1 MLMNASSITPLTVTN
16 LTMPVM
22 NVMNHEV
29 QKTPLRGE
37 LLLDELMSKHT
48 SWRVGGC
55 ARQFYKPKDLSDLAV
70 FLQSLPMHEPVYFIG
85 LGSNLLVRDGGLAGT
100 VVAMHAQLDEL
111 RVIEC
116 DEATGLIYAGAGV
129 ACAKLARFAAKHGL
143 VGMEFF
149 AGIPG
154 TVGGALAMNAGCF
167 GAETWQYVECV
178 QVIQRNGQIG
188 QRDKNAYTIGY
199 RHVKLQNDHNPHA
212 EWFVGGYFRLSR
224 GEPSESQRKIKQ
236 LLAQRIDSQ
245 PLNQP
250 NAGSVFRNPSGD
262 YAARLIESCELKGK
276 AIGGAMVSAKHANFI
291 VNTGSACATDIEML
305 IVLIQETVREKTGVE
320 LIREV
325 HIVGESRGHC

>member
-1 MLMNASSITPLTVTN
+1 MNALSIALLTVTN
-16 LTMPVM
+16 LTLPVM
-22 NVMNHEV
+22 NVMNNEL

-37 LLLDELMSKHT
+37 LLLNEPMSKHT

-55 ARQFYKPKDLSDLAV
+55 ARQFYKPKDIPDLTA
-70 FLQSLPMHEPVYFIG
+70 FLQSLPIHESIYFVG

-100 VVAMHAQLDEL
+100 VIGLHAQLDEL

-143 VGMEFF
+143 VGMEFLV
-149 AGIPG
+149 GIPG

-167 GAETWQYVECV
+167 GAETWQNVECV
-178 QVIQRNGQIG
+178 RVVHRDGQVDQH
-188 QRDKNAYTIGY
+188 DKNAYTIGY
-199 RHVKLQNDHNPHA
+199 RHIELHIDNTPNA

-224 GEPSESQRKIKQ
+224 GKAFESEQKIKQ

-250 NAGSVFRNPSGD
+250 NAGSVFRNPTGD

-276 AIGGAMVSAKHANFI
+276 AIGGAMVSTKHANFI
-291 VNTGSACATDIEML
+291 VNTGNARATDIEML
-305 IVLIQETVREKTGVE
+305 IALIQRTVMEKTGVE

-325 HIVGESRGHC
+325 HIVGEPREHC